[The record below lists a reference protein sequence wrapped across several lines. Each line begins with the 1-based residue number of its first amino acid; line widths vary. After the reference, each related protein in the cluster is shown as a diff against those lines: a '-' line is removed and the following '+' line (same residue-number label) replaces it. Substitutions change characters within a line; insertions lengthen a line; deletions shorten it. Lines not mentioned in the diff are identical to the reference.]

1 VNLGCGSSYRND
13 DQTLT
18 LEANRQTL
26 RQASRER
33 IHYDPLMKT
42 SFIQTELESL
52 RDKGLYRSL
61 RCVEGDQGPTLVI
74 EGREVINFSSNN
86 YLGLANHP
94 ALRKAAK
101 EAIDRY
107 GCGSG
112 ASRLISGN
120 MTLHEELES
129 KIAKLKGMEA
139 ALVFNSGFQANTGVI
154 PVLVGEGD
162 VILSDA
168 LNHAS
173 IIDGCRLSRAKIIV
187 YGHGDLD
194 ELERGLKKS
203 SPNRRKLIVTESL
216 FSMDGDE
223 APLTDIVS
231 LAEKYGAIVM
241 VDEAHATG
249 VYEPNGAGIVAKLG
263 LGERVLVQMGTLG
276 KALGG
281 FGAYITGGKAL
292 RDLLINRCRSFIFT
306 TSLPPAVMAMAIAA
320 VNLIEQEPERRQTLW
335 NNCQILRGGL
345 ESLGYS
351 LGSSR
356 SQILPLM
363 IGDANQCMK
372 LSEDL
377 LQRGVFAQGIRP
389 PTVPPGTSRL
399 RITLMATHTREHIE
413 HALKVFKEVARDMR
427 DEDRGWKMEDRR
439 SKIEDRK

>member
-1 VNLGCGSSYRND
+1 MN
-13 DQTLT
+13 
-18 LEANRQTL
+18 A
-26 RQASRER
+26 A
-33 IHYDPLMKT
+33 
-42 SFIQTELESL
+42 FIQDELQAL
-52 RDKGLYRSL
+52 RNASLYRRL
-61 RCVEGDQGPTLVI
+61 RPVAGEQDAVLTVD
-74 EGREVINFSSNN
+74 GRQVLNFCSNN

-94 ALRKAAK
+94 ALREAAK
-101 EAIDRY
+101 AAIDRY

-129 KIAKLKGMEA
+129 KIAELKGTEA

-162 VILSDA
+162 IILSDA

-173 IIDGCRLSRAKIIV
+173 IIDGCRLARAKVVV
-187 YGHGDLD
+187 YGHCDLG
-194 ELERGLKKS
+194 ELERGLKNS
-203 SPNRRKLIVTESL
+203 LPNSRKLIVTESL

-223 APLTDIVS
+223 APLTGIVS

-249 VYEPNGAGIVAKLG
+249 VYEPNGAGIVAKLE

-281 FGAYITGGKAL
+281 FGAYVAGSKAL
-292 RDLLINRCRSFIFT
+292 RELLINRCRSFIFT

-320 VNLIEQEPERRQTLW
+320 IDLLEQEPQRRQALR
-335 NNCQILRGGL
+335 NNCQLLRGGL
-345 ESLGYS
+345 KSLGYS
-351 LGSSR
+351 LGASR

-363 IGDANQCMK
+363 IGDATRCMK

-389 PTVPPGTSRL
+389 PTVPAGTSRL

-413 HALKVFKEVARDMR
+413 QALKVFKEIAW
-427 DEDRGWKMEDRR
+427 EP
-439 SKIEDRK
+439 KIEDGR